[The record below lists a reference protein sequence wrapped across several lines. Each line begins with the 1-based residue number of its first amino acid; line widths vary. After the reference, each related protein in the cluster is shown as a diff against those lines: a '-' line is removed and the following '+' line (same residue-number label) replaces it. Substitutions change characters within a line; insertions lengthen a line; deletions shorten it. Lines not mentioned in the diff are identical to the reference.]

1 MLLKTQDLNN
11 YKAFSKQFK
20 ECDDNGNLMK
30 IDTTIYGGFPSAVLV
45 CIKYKSICHSGVCR
59 HERVKKDEKVT

>member
-1 MLLKTQDLNN
+1 MQNLNY

-20 ECDDNGNLMK
+20 ECQDNGNLMK
-30 IDTTIYGGFPSAVLV
+30 IDTTMYGSFPSAVLV

-59 HERVKKDEKVT
+59 DERIKKDEKVT